1 MSWAPPGKAGAA
13 VYSLV
18 CLVAA
23 PTEVSTVELNPRPD
37 QVSLWVSLLVLS
49 RAAVMVNETYAGVI
63 GEAQWF
69 FSRWAFLKM
78 NSGFGLSQRSPTLL
92 LKSGS

>member
-1 MSWAPPGKAGAA
+1 M
-13 VYSLV
+13 
-18 CLVAA
+18 
-23 PTEVSTVELNPRPD
+23 ELNPRPD

-78 NSGFGLSQRSPTLL
+78 NSGFGLSQKVPDIAPEVGIMMSFQP
-92 LKSGS
+92 